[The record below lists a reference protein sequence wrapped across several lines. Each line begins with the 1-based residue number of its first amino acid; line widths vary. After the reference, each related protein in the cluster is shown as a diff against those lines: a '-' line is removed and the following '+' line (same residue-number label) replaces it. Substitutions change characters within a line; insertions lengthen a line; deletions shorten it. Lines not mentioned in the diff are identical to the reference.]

1 MKLLHRN
8 VIQQCLWF
16 VDANRKQFQRL
27 VYDPVGE
34 NSENSSHAVSH
45 LANMTPISS
54 FADADASAK
63 SLVESVGIPTNY
75 FGTSSEQLKKHTATN
90 EDVARKHALMKASFL
105 YLLILIPQWKQ
116 SGKSY

>member
-45 LANMTPISS
+45 LANMIPISS

-90 EDVARKHALMKASFL
+90 EDVARKHAQMKASFL